1 MNGIYVA
8 SGIIILLVLAYAAL
22 GHPDTTVIVVS
33 AVLYGVGVVVGF
45 LLQVVFGIANLFGSK
60 FHYVPIVISF
70 NDTMLLVYLM
80 AMALGLGL
88 IAVGIKDTDKAK

>member
-1 MNGIYVA
+1 M
-8 SGIIILLVLAYAAL
+8 LAYAAL

-70 NDTMLLVYLM
+70 SDTMLLVYLI
-80 AMALGLGL
+80 ALALGLGL
-88 IAVGIKDTDKAK
+88 IAVGMKDADKAK

>member
-1 MNGIYVA
+1 MNGIYVV

-33 AVLYGVGVVVGF
+33 AILYGIGVVVGVF
-45 LLQVVFGIANLFGSK
+45 LQIAFGIANVFGSR

-70 NDTMLLVYLM
+70 NNTMLLVYLL
-80 AMALGLGL
+80 ALALGFGL
-88 IAVGIKDTDKAK
+88 IAVGMRDTEKAK